1 MKLFIT
7 SVTFFSLI
15 FPLMGLS
22 KETLTIYTYDS
33 FITDWGPGPA
43 IKENFEKKCDCEI
56 NFIGLDSSIGIL
68 GRLQIEG
75 KTSKADIVLG
85 LDTNLMSVAKET
97 GLFAPHTVDVSS
109 KVNLPKSVQ
118 GKWEDNLFVPFDWGY
133 FAFIYDS
140 EKLKEPPQSMQ
151 ALVEDDDV
159 TIIIQDP
166 RTATPGLGLLLWI
179 KSIYGEDSSVA
190 WKNLSEK
197 IVTTTKGWWDAY
209 SLFLNGEA
217 DMVLSYSTSPA
228 YHKIAE
234 GKNNY
239 KAAEF
244 KEGHYVQIE
253 VAGLLNSSSNK
264 DLARSFL
271 EFILTDDFQSVIPTT
286 NWMYPVI
293 TTNNPKEFSELI
305 KPKNAFLFDSKKV
318 NDNRISWIQEW
329 LEGLTQQ

>member
-1 MKLFIT
+1 
-7 SVTFFSLI
+7 
-15 FPLMGLS
+15 MGLS

-33 FITDWGPGPA
+33 FITEWGPGPA

-97 GLFAPHTVDVSS
+97 GLFAPHNVDVSS
-109 KVNLPKSVQ
+109 KVNLPESVQ

-179 KSIYGEDSSVA
+179 KSI
-190 WKNLSEK
+190 LS
-197 IVTTTKGWWDAY
+197 
-209 SLFLNGEA
+209 
-217 DMVLSYSTSPA
+217 
-228 YHKIAE
+228 
-234 GKNNY
+234 
-239 KAAEF
+239 
-244 KEGHYVQIE
+244 
-253 VAGLLNSSSNK
+253 
-264 DLARSFL
+264 
-271 EFILTDDFQSVIPTT
+271 
-286 NWMYPVI
+286 
-293 TTNNPKEFSELI
+293 LI
-305 KPKNAFLFDSKKV
+305 H
-318 NDNRISWIQEW
+318 I
-329 LEGLTQQ
+329 